1 MTKPERTRLTVLL
14 AILLVVGVISY
25 FVTRDNSSGPALSS
39 ALGSYE
45 PIAVENPSLRLD
57 LLESLR
63 KVEYTGRHRN
73 IFSEI
78 APPPVLTPAEIQKRN
93 EAMHPQVVSGPP
105 PVPPVQVNL
114 KFYGY
119 VDDPRTGNRRAFFTN
134 GDDIFI
140 AGIGDTLENR
150 LRVVRIGN
158 DSVELEEISSQ
169 RHTTLAIEPD
179 AATP

>member
-1 MTKPERTRLTVLL
+1 
-14 AILLVVGVISY
+14 
-25 FVTRDNSSGPALSS
+25 
-39 ALGSYE
+39 
-45 PIAVENPSLRLD
+45 
-57 LLESLR
+57 
-63 KVEYTGRHRN
+63 
-73 IFSEI
+73 
-78 APPPVLTPAEIQKRN
+78 
-93 EAMHPQVVSGPP
+93 
-105 PVPPVQVNL
+105 VQVNL